1 MSRWS
6 QHLYL
11 RIWLAVVLGVA
22 VLMLVVWL
30 AMGWA
35 WRTAEQ
41 HYRPPPMR
49 QWVLRN
55 DEGQVLDVA
64 PPERTAGG
72 IRLEFEVVQD
82 DGRVRKLVIERSPAP
97 PPGPGAGP
105 MMGGPGMHAGS
116 SLTQGGPARFTKVK
130 SMPWWLQPTWGFALL
145 LATMGVAA
153 ALALYPV
160 VRRLTKRLE
169 ALQTGVQ
176 SWGQGDLS
184 VRVPVQGDDE
194 VADLSR
200 RFNDAAQRLQAL
212 MAAQKSLLANASHEL
227 RSPLARIRMGLE
239 LLESPAGDAALRQ
252 RSRDE
257 ILRNMAELDQLIDE
271 ILLASRLDAQE
282 AVIGTVEAV
291 DLVGLCAEECARVGA
306 TLEVLPGQP
315 QLEVPGVAKLLRRLV
330 RNLLENAR
338 RYGASGQPAPEE
350 GGIALSLTQQGSTVR
365 ITVCDHGPGVPP
377 EYRERIFEPFFRL
390 PGASER
396 VGGVGLGLSLVQSIA
411 KRHGG
416 RVQCTDR
423 PGGGACFEVS
433 LPQSKTANT

>member
-160 VRRLTKRLE
+160 VRRPTKRLE
-169 ALQTGVQ
+169 SLQTGVQ

-282 AVIGTVEAV
+282 ADIGQVEPV
-291 DLVGLCAEECARVGA
+291 DLIGLCAEECARVDA
-306 TLEVLPGQP
+306 LLTLPEPPP
-315 QLEVPGVAKLLRRLV
+315 QIEVPGVARLLRRLV

-338 RYGASGQPAPEE
+338 RYGQAAAPDA
-350 GGIALSLTQQGSTVR
+350 IVLALRADGTHVTL
-365 ITVCDHGPGVPP
+365 TVCDRGPGVP
-377 EYRERIFEPFFRL
+377 EAWRERIFEPFLRL
-390 PGASER
+390 PGASESS
-396 VGGVGLGLSLVQSIA
+396 GGVGLGLALVRSIA
-411 KRHGG
+411 QRHGG
-416 RVQCTDR
+416 SVRCTDR
-423 PGGGACFEVS
+423 EGGGACFEVR
-433 LPQSKTANT
+433 LPKA

>member
-105 MMGGPGMHAGS
+105 MMGGPGMHASS

-282 AVIGTVEAV
+282 ADIGQVEPV
-291 DLVGLCAEECARVGA
+291 DLIGLCAEECARVDA
-306 TLEVLPGQP
+306 LLTLPEPPP
-315 QLEVPGVAKLLRRLV
+315 QIEVPGVARLLRRLV

-338 RYGASGQPAPEE
+338 RYGQAAAPDA
-350 GGIALSLTQQGSTVR
+350 IVLALRADGTHVTL
-365 ITVCDHGPGVPP
+365 TVCDRGPGVP
-377 EYRERIFEPFFRL
+377 EAWRERIFEPFLRL
-390 PGASER
+390 PGASESS
-396 VGGVGLGLSLVQSIA
+396 GGVGLGLALVRSIA
-411 KRHGG
+411 QRHGG
-416 RVQCTDR
+416 SVRCTDR
-423 PGGGACFEVS
+423 EGGGACFEVR
-433 LPQSKTANT
+433 LPKA

>member
-176 SWGQGDLS
+176 SWGRGDLS

-282 AVIGTVEAV
+282 ADIGQVEPV
-291 DLVGLCAEECARVGA
+291 DLIGLCAEECARVDA
-306 TLEVLPGQP
+306 LLTLPEPPP
-315 QLEVPGVAKLLRRLV
+315 QIEVPGVARLLRRLV

-338 RYGASGQPAPEE
+338 RYGQAAAPDA
-350 GGIALSLTQQGSTVR
+350 IVLALRVDGTHVTL
-365 ITVCDHGPGVPP
+365 TVCDRGPGVP
-377 EYRERIFEPFFRL
+377 EAWRERIFEPFLRL
-390 PGASER
+390 PGASESS
-396 VGGVGLGLSLVQSIA
+396 GGVGLGLALVRSIA
-411 KRHGG
+411 QRHGG
-416 RVQCTDR
+416 SVRCTDR
-423 PGGGACFEVS
+423 EGGGACFEVR
-433 LPQSKTANT
+433 LPKA

>member
-105 MMGGPGMHAGS
+105 MMGGPGMHASS

-239 LLESPAGDAALRQ
+239 LLESPTGDAALRQ

-282 AVIGTVEAV
+282 ADIGQVEPV
-291 DLVGLCAEECARVGA
+291 DLIGLCAEECARVDA
-306 TLEVLPGQP
+306 LLTLPEPPP
-315 QLEVPGVAKLLRRLV
+315 QIEVPGVARLLRRLV

-338 RYGASGQPAPEE
+338 RYGQAAAPDA
-350 GGIALSLTQQGSTVR
+350 IVLALRVDGTHVTL
-365 ITVCDHGPGVPP
+365 TVCDRGPGVP
-377 EYRERIFEPFFRL
+377 EAWRERIFEPFLRL
-390 PGASER
+390 PGASESS
-396 VGGVGLGLSLVQSIA
+396 GGVGLGLALVRSIA
-411 KRHGG
+411 QRHGG
-416 RVQCTDR
+416 SVRCTDR
-423 PGGGACFEVS
+423 EGGGACFEVR
-433 LPQSKTANT
+433 LPKA

>member
-282 AVIGTVEAV
+282 ADIGQVEPV
-291 DLVGLCAEECARVGA
+291 DLIGLCAEECARVDA
-306 TLEVLPGQP
+306 LLTLPEPPP
-315 QLEVPGVAKLLRRLV
+315 QIEVPGVARLLRRLV

-338 RYGASGQPAPEE
+338 RYGQAAAPDA
-350 GGIALSLTQQGSTVR
+350 IVLALRVDGTHVTL
-365 ITVCDHGPGVPP
+365 TVCDRGPGVP
-377 EYRERIFEPFFRL
+377 EAWRERIFEPFLRL
-390 PGASER
+390 PGASESS
-396 VGGVGLGLSLVQSIA
+396 GGVGLGLALVRSIA
-411 KRHGG
+411 QRHGG
-416 RVQCTDR
+416 SVRCTDR
-423 PGGGACFEVS
+423 EGGGACFEVR
-433 LPQSKTANT
+433 LPKA

>member
-282 AVIGTVEAV
+282 ADIGQVEPV
-291 DLVGLCAEECARVGA
+291 DLIGLCAEECARVDA
-306 TLEVLPGQP
+306 LLTLPEPPP
-315 QLEVPGVAKLLRRLV
+315 QIEVPGVARLLRRLV

-338 RYGASGQPAPEE
+338 RYGQAAAPDA
-350 GGIALSLTQQGSTVR
+350 IVLALRADGTHVTL
-365 ITVCDHGPGVPP
+365 TVCDRGPGVP
-377 EYRERIFEPFFRL
+377 EAWRERIFEPFLRL
-390 PGASER
+390 PGASESS
-396 VGGVGLGLSLVQSIA
+396 GGVGLGLALVRSIA
-411 KRHGG
+411 QRHGG
-416 RVQCTDR
+416 SVRCTDR
-423 PGGGACFEVS
+423 EGGGACFEVR
-433 LPQSKTANT
+433 LPKA